1 MTALGSTLAV
11 ERRRRAMFALLVAG
25 LLAILAYAVTALD
38 LNRLKAPTAAGPVL
52 PGFAQSAAAAN
63 AITIQTKDAAYHIVR
78 SERGWTL
85 RDRGDYPVQR
95 EKLGQFTSGLAT
107 LAYLRPMTR
116 DPNKLDRLGL
126 GDPAKGGEGVLV
138 QVQNDQGALLANLV
152 LGLTP
157 TGLYMREPDK
167 TQAWALQGEMPPLKD
182 PAQWLDLAPLSIAP
196 ERIVDVLI
204 APVAGG
210 SYRLI
215 RANGAAPFAL
225 QSPYDR
231 LAVRDPALVAA
242 AGESFSRLQPMDVV
256 DAPAIDSAA
265 VAHVTM
271 RTADG
276 LTIAGE
282 LIDRGGRKW
291 LKLIAQGEGAA
302 AEEAQRINAR
312 AAAWAYGLSALDFET
327 LAPPLA
333 TLTQP
338 VQLPPPAA
346 ATGPSAA
353 PAP

>member
-1 MTALGSTLAV
+1 MSTLGV
-11 ERRRRAMFALLVAG
+11 DRRRRALLALLGAG
-25 LLAILAYAVTALD
+25 LLAIAAYAVNAFDLD
-38 LNRLKAPTAAGPVL
+38 RLKAPAASGPVL
-52 PGFAQSAAAAN
+52 PAFAKLAGSAS

-78 SERGWTL
+78 SDRGWTL

-138 QVQNDQGALLANLV
+138 QVQNDQGALIANLV

-157 TGLYMREPDK
+157 TGLYMRAPDK
-167 TQAWALQGEMPPLKD
+167 TQAWAVKGDLPPLKD
-182 PAQWLDLAPLSIAP
+182 PAQWLDLAPLSIAE

-204 APVAGG
+204 EPPAGG

-215 RANGAAPFAL
+215 RASGRGPFRL

-231 LAVRDPALVAA
+231 APLRDPAMLEAV
-242 AGESFSRLQPMDVV
+242 GEGFARLKPIDVV
-256 DAPAIDSAA
+256 DAPAIDTQPSAR
-265 VAHVTM
+265 VTM
-271 RTADG
+271 RTTDG

-302 AEEAQRINAR
+302 AAEAQQINAR
-312 AAAWAYGLSALDFET
+312 AAAWAYGLSALDYEQI
-327 LAPPLA
+327 APPLSV
-333 TLTQP
+333 LTKP
-338 VQLPPPAA
+338 EAPQLPA
-346 ATGPSAA
+346 ATAGPEAGA